1 MQGDK
6 RKPGAGRVGL
16 SETERGRDKRWRK
29 SWHKVGWCRLKVQ
42 LQRGGRLASSKLVQ
56 LARPCQ
62 VPPDRQGAG
71 VSLGESQYGAGTLA
85 DGLLQASAGVPLRSC
100 KPSWFVAGG
109 EIGATESSPAII
121 SPRQQMTPVMMQ
133 WVEWW

>member
-1 MQGDK
+1 MEEILAQG
-6 RKPGAGRVGL
+6 RLVQVEGAAAE
-16 SETERGRDKRWRK
+16 S
-29 SWHKVGWCRLKVQ
+29 
-42 LQRGGRLASSKLVQ
+42 RLASSKLVQ

-85 DGLLQASAGVPLRSC
+85 DGLLQASAGVPLGSR

-109 EIGATESSPAII
+109 GNWSNGEFSSYHQSQTADDT
-121 SPRQQMTPVMMQ
+121 SDDAVGGVVVMAGRGRARRQVGE
-133 WVEWW
+133 WVNAARLGNN